1 MSKKTTSIGSNII
14 TSNTLNTNTKYYKIT
29 TEYEV
34 FQLLKKKNLK
44 IGFCESCTGGLISS
58 KFSRIPGVSEV
69 FDRSIITYSNISKV
83 EEVGVKPSTLE
94 NFGAV
99 SGETA
104 LEMSN
109 GLLNS
114 SNSLDIVLS
123 VTGVAGP
130 GGGTKDKPIG
140 LVYISISTRNTY
152 KVIKC
157 NFRGSREYIQDK
169 VTSRAFSEL
178 KEILLN
184 I

>member
-1 MSKKTTSIGSNII
+1 MNTKIISIGSDF
-14 TSNTLNTNTKYYKIT
+14 TMDSTL
-29 TEYEV
+29 EDVV
-34 FQLLKKKNLK
+34 FQILKKKNYK

-69 FDRSIITYSNISKV
+69 FDRSIITYSNISKI
-83 EEVGVKPSTLE
+83 EEVGVKPNTLE

-99 SGETA
+99 SKETA
-104 LEMSN
+104 LEMAN

-123 VTGVAGP
+123 VTGIAGP
-130 GGGTKDKPIG
+130 GGGTETKPVG
-140 LVYISISTRNTY
+140 LVYLCISNRNRS

-157 NFRGSREYIQDK
+157 NFSGNREDIQNK
-169 VTSRAFSEL
+169 ATTRAFSEL
-178 KEILLN
+178 RSFLLD